1 MIREFARR
9 LTPAER
15 RKLEQQAAGPR
26 QVSVRRTL
34 KRFWN
39 CCVVFMLCLGLSALS
54 VLLPDPARSMY
65 LKGQWIEI
73 DSETSPWPNTDF
85 EIIKTTRDRL
95 PLDIICHGEKLEPL
109 RGIASSDHVNYD
121 WEDHDELFDGELNA
135 YADSLVDE
143 LKGNYP
149 LE

>member
-1 MIREFARR
+1 
-9 LTPAER
+9 LW
-15 RKLEQQAAGPR
+15 RKEELPKLDRALRDDTAW
-26 QVSVRRTL
+26 VRRVQPNAVIEIWQYEDEGDGYIFDVGNG
-34 KRFWN
+34 K
-39 CCVVFMLCLGLSALS
+39 
-54 VLLPDPARSMY
+54 LLY